1 MTARRVLIALALT
14 LVAGCGDPPTGDALA
29 TVTRGDLVLTV
40 EVTGELEAVDST
52 DVMPPPLPDVWEFKL
67 AQLADEGAE
76 VAAGEPVVGFDA
88 STLEQ
93 ELDGLRNEADAAA
106 KKLAKRKIDAALTR
120 QDEALRLEE
129 AEAALRKAELKASA
143 AADQTAAIE
152 LKLLIADRELAQ
164 MAVERARN
172 HAASTAR
179 ADAAELA
186 SLSEQVAYAT
196 GRLARVEA
204 NIAKMAI
211 VAPRAGTVVYPTSWR
226 GEKSKVGDSVWRM
239 QTVMQIVS
247 LDRMVGKGLVDE
259 VDLARE
265 GQVVISFIHPA
276 QNAELVKRLAA
287 RKATVLAMD
296 CIPRISRAQKVDALS
311 SMANISGYRAVVE
324 AAQKFGSFFTGQIT
338 AAGKVQPAKVLVIGA
353 GVAGL
358 AALGAAKGL
367 GAIVRAFDVRAAAAD
382 QVKSM
387 GAEFLTVTVAESGEG
402 QGGYAKEMSK
412 EFIDA
417 EMALFRKQAAEVNIV
432 ITTALI
438 PGRPAP
444 KLWLKDM
451 VEAMKPGSV
460 VVDLAAEA
468 GGNCDLTKPGEA
480 VEHNGVTVIGYTDLP
495 SRMANVSSELYGTN
509 LWHLLDELGGVAKWK
524 VDHGNDIV
532 RGALV
537 LDAGALTWPP
547 PKPAAAVAAPA
558 AKKGHGHGESEPMSA
573 KSLAIVFGVGA
584 VLFALVGLYAP
595 ISFLSHFTVFVLAC
609 FIGYMVIWNV
619 KPSLHTPLMSVTNAI
634 SSIIAIGAL
643 IQIAPPLSGAGA
655 DRPNGLILGMAV
667 LALVL
672 TAINMFGGFAVTR
685 RMLAMFRK

>member
-1 MTARRVLIALALT
+1 MKLGIVTEIRPDERRVAAAPSTVGKWVKAGWQVMVEAGAGARASFPDDLYRAAGATI
-14 LVAGCGDPPTGDALA
+14 VATAAEVWRDADVVMKIRPPAERPDGGHEA
-29 TVTRGDLVLTV
+29 DLV
-40 EVTGELEAVDST
+40 
-52 DVMPPPLPDVWEFKL
+52 
-67 AQLADEGAE
+67 
-76 VAAGEPVVGFDA
+76 
-88 STLEQ
+88 
-93 ELDGLRNEADAAA
+93 
-106 KKLAKRKIDAALTR
+106 
-120 QDEALRLEE
+120 
-129 AEAALRKAELKASA
+129 
-143 AADQTAAIE
+143 
-152 LKLLIADRELAQ
+152 
-164 MAVERARN
+164 
-172 HAASTAR
+172 
-179 ADAAELA
+179 
-186 SLSEQVAYAT
+186 
-196 GRLARVEA
+196 
-204 NIAKMAI
+204 
-211 VAPRAGTVVYPTSWR
+211 
-226 GEKSKVGDSVWRM
+226 
-239 QTVMQIVS
+239 
-247 LDRMVGKGLVDE
+247 
-259 VDLARE
+259 RE
-265 GQVVISFIHPA
+265 GQVLISFIYPA
-276 QNAELVKRLAA
+276 QNKELVERLAK

-387 GAEFLTVTVAESGEG
+387 GAEFLTVTIQESGEG

-480 VEHNGVTVIGYTDLP
+480 VEHNGVTIIGYTDLP

-537 LDAGALTWPP
+537 LDAGEMMWPP
-547 PKPAAAVAAPA
+547 PKPPAPPPAPPAPPVAKHEPV
-558 AKKGHGHGESEPMSA
+558 KGHGHGHGASAGKPMPA
-573 KSLAIVFGVGA
+573 VFLLALLGVFAAGFLGMRFGMSQTDVSPSTY
-584 VLFALVGLYAP
+584 ALVQHL
-595 ISFLSHFTVFVLAC
+595 TVFVLAV
-609 FIGYMVIWNV
+609 FVGWQVVWNV
-619 KPSLHTPLMSVTNAI
+619 TPALHTPLMSVTNAVSGI
-634 SSIIAIGAL
+634 IVVGGLLATGGGKLTTSSGVAIA
-643 IQIAPPLSGAGA
+643 
-655 DRPNGLILGMAV
+655 AV
-667 LALVL
+667 LFA
-672 TAINMFGGFAVTR
+672 TINIAGGFWVTR